1 MLMNVVMNDDDDD
14 GHGHDDE
21 DGDGHDDGDGI
32 GVHDDEDGGGE
43 QCGSECVSPESAAD
57 GRIFYSQRSFRT
69 VTITSSLQ
77 LVVTVTITFHTVT
90 IPSSLHCQYHLQ
102 LVGTVTIT
110 SSHYHPTGS
119 QCQNHLPKFQ

>member
-14 GHGHDDE
+14 GH
-21 DGDGHDDGDGI
+21 GHDDGDGI

-43 QCGSECVSPESAAD
+43 QCGSECVSQESAAD
-57 GRIFYSQRSFRT
+57 GRIFYSQRSSRT
-69 VTITSSLQ
+69 VTITSSL
-77 LVVTVTITFHTVT
+77 
-90 IPSSLHCQYHLQ
+90 HCHYHLQ